1 MHNTATPER
10 FSLMLGLLVLMLAN
24 VPRYLAG
31 GHETRLTLIYMAC
44 AVVAAVAVMH
54 WRLLAQPERAR
65 VPTMIRRLCF
75 ALLAGLI
82 LMGGWHALMT
92 DWISWQ
98 LFIVHGATL
107 GLLIHAVWLWW
118 RPANEAPST

>member
-1 MHNTATPER
+1 MQNTATPER

-31 GHETRLTLIYMAC
+31 GHESRLTLIYMAC
-44 AVVAAVAVMH
+44 AVVTAVAVMH
-54 WRLLAQPERAR
+54 WRLLAHSERAR
-65 VPTMIRRLCF
+65 LPILIRRLCF
-75 ALLAGLI
+75 ALVAGLA

-98 LFIVHGATL
+98 LLIAHGATL

-118 RPANEAPST
+118 RPANEAPSA

>member
-31 GHETRLTLIYMAC
+31 GHETRLTLICMAC

-54 WRLLAQPERAR
+54 WRLLVPPERAR

-98 LFIVHGATL
+98 LLITHGATL

-118 RPANEAPST
+118 RPANEATSV